1 MEDDPPVITLD
12 PEGDFS
18 RQITLLT
25 LGALILLVA
34 LMILNMLV
42 EQHIRLHTADVSG
55 SDIIAYSHLQRDL
68 LAIQILAGPAAES
81 APAPETIDL
90 QMSRVTQDIKQV
102 AAALSAVDLPPDLAE
117 EWQYVMARWEAV
129 QPDLLAWRASPA
141 DAGKRTAVYSAVQ
154 EILLAVNSSENSLA
168 RFYNT
173 LESVHHLSVT
183 RLRLALGIVFSLF
196 LVFLALMLTS
206 LYRFTRVQQRR
217 RMQIEQSET
226 RYRKLVNFAPTPIV
240 VHQDGYIVYANP
252 ATLELV
258 GAVDEGEL
266 LGKPALDFV
275 HPDYREMAAERIRR
289 SVTMREPQPLASAK
303 LLRVDGREIDV
314 EMASVPVDFEGR
326 PATQVVILDVTRRVQ
341 AERAERE
348 QRAIADALRNATAA
362 VSSTLDLD
370 EVLDRI
376 LQNIGTV
383 VPHDAADIMLL
394 DEGMA
399 RIVRS
404 RGYGL
409 PDADLWL
416 NDERLDVVH
425 IPSMSRLIETR
436 QPVLV
441 PDTEADPGWV
451 RFEKTAWI
459 RSHLAVPIVVQGEVI
474 GFLHVNSREP
484 GRFDEGHARS
494 MQGFADEVARAIQN
508 AQLYRVERERRS
520 QAELLQQAATAI
532 SATLELDEVLRR
544 ILRQLRGVIPFDSAS
559 VQQLEGDQMVIVA
572 AAGLNERITG
582 VRFPLEDRFP
592 NAEVIRRRV
601 PYAIPD
607 VRASYPHFQAEAAK
621 YESGEIRS
629 WLGVPLLIRGQLI
642 GMITID
648 RREVRP
654 YTPEEI
660 DLAMAFASQAAIA
673 INNAR
678 LYQELE
684 NYSESLRAA
693 VEERTA
699 ELRRIT
705 ERVEAILDNSPDAI
719 LLLRPSGV
727 VNVTNPAFRR
737 MFGYDSDESFGLYLS
752 DLIDP
757 GSAHPMQEALHAAL
771 HGGGVRRLEVV
782 ARRRDGCT
790 FNAEVALSAIHE
802 SEGISGVVCS
812 LRDITALKETER
824 IKNEFVSNV
833 SHELR
838 TPIASIKLYL
848 RLLSARPADQERY
861 LDRLDRETRR
871 LELIVEDLLYL
882 SRMAQGQINFTPRP
896 VDVNELIAGYITD
909 RSVLAE
915 QRSID
920 LRMSLGQDIPAVW
933 ADDNL
938 LGRVVSIVLTNAL
951 NYTHQGGCVQVST
964 FSRQLGERPC
974 VGIRIKDNGP
984 GIPPQERARLF
995 ERFFRGRAALNSGV
1009 SGTGLG
1015 LAIAKEIM
1023 DWHKGDIRVYSSGVP
1038 GEGAAFTI
1046 WLPAVLD
1053 QQPETGER

>member
-1 MEDDPPVITLD
+1 MEDDPPIITLD

-25 LGALILLVA
+25 LGALVLLVA

-42 EQHIRLHTADVSG
+42 EQHPSLHTAEVSG
-55 SDIIAYSHLQRDL
+55 SDIIAYSRLQRDL
-68 LAIQILAGPAAES
+68 LATLILARPAAES
-81 APAPETIDL
+81 VPDPEAIDL
-90 QMSRVTQDIKQV
+90 QMSRVTQDIEQV
-102 AAALSAVDLPPDLAE
+102 AAALSTVDLPPDLAE
-117 EWQYVMARWEAV
+117 EWQHVMARWEAAR
-129 QPDLLAWRASPA
+129 PDLLAWRASPA
-141 DAGKRTAVYSAVQ
+141 DAEKRTAVYRAVQ
-154 EILLAVNSSENSLA
+154 EMLLAVNSSESSFA
-168 RFYNT
+168 RFYT
-173 LESVHHLSVT
+173 SLESERSRSII
-183 RLRLALGIVFSLF
+183 RLRLALGMVFSLF
-196 LVFLALMLTS
+196 LVFLTLMLTS

-252 ATLELV
+252 AAVALV
-258 GAVDEGEL
+258 AAADESDL

-275 HPDYREMAAERIRR
+275 HPDYRDLAAERIRR
-289 SVTMREPQPLASAK
+289 IMTMREPQPLAAEK
-303 LLRVDGREIDV
+303 FIRIDGKVIDV
-314 EMASVPVDFEGR
+314 EVASVPVDFEGR
-326 PATQVVILDVTRRVQ
+326 PAIQVVILDVTRRLQ

-348 QRAIADALRNATAA
+348 QRAIADALRNATTAI
-362 VSSTLDLD
+362 SSTLELD

-376 LQNIGTV
+376 LESIETV

-394 DEGMA
+394 EEDTA

-404 RGYGL
+404 RGYDV
-409 PDADLWL
+409 PDIDRWFADG
-416 NDERLDVVH
+416 RFDVARTPV
-425 IPSMSRLIETR
+425 MARVIETR

-441 PDTEADPGWV
+441 TDTEAEPGWV
-451 RFEKTAWI
+451 RFEQTAWI
-459 RSHLAVPIVVQGEVI
+459 RSHIAVPIVVQDEVI

-484 GRFDEGHARS
+484 GHFDEGHARS
-494 MQGFADEVARAIQN
+494 LQGFADEVAGAIQN

-544 ILRQLRGVIPFDSAS
+544 ILRQLREVIPFDSAS

-572 AAGLNERITG
+572 AAGLDERVRG
-582 VRFPLEDRFP
+582 VCFPLEDRFP
-592 NAEVIRRRV
+592 NAEVIRRRA
-601 PYAIPD
+601 PYAVPD
-607 VRASYPHFQAEAAK
+607 VRASYPHFQVEADK
-621 YESGEIRS
+621 YVSGNIRS

-642 GMITID
+642 GMISID

-673 INNAR
+673 INNAQ
-678 LYQELE
+678 LYRELE
-684 NYSESLRAA
+684 SYSESLRAA

-699 ELRRIT
+699 QLRRIT

-719 LLLRPSGV
+719 LLLKPSGV
-727 VNVTNPAFRR
+727 VNVANPAFRR
-737 MFGYDSDESFGLYLS
+737 MFGYGPDESFGLYLS
-752 DLIDP
+752 DLIAPD
-757 GSAHPMQEALHAAL
+757 SARPMQQALHAAL
-771 HGGGVRRLEVV
+771 HSGGVRRLEVV
-782 ARRRDGCT
+782 ARRRNGDT
-790 FNAEVALSAIHE
+790 FNAEVALSVIHE
-802 SEGISGVVCS
+802 SEGISGIVCS
-812 LRDITALKETER
+812 LRDITTLKQAER
-824 IKNEFVSNV
+824 IKDEFVSNV

-848 RLLSARPADQERY
+848 KLLSSRPADQERY

-882 SRMAQGQINFTPRP
+882 SRMAQGQVGFTPRP
-896 VDVNELIAGYITD
+896 VDVNELITGYITD

-915 QRSID
+915 QRGID
-920 LRMSLGQDIPAVW
+920 LQLKPGQGIPAVW
-933 ADDNL
+933 ADYNL
-938 LGRVVSIVLTNAL
+938 LGRVFSIVLTNAL
-951 NYTHQGGCVQVST
+951 NYTPQGGCVQVST
-964 FSRQLGERPC
+964 FSRRFGDRQC

-984 GIPPQERARLF
+984 GISPQERARLF

-1023 DWHKGDIRVYSSGVP
+1023 EWHRGAIRVYSRGIP
-1038 GEGAAFTI
+1038 GEGAVFAI
-1046 WLPAVLD
+1046 WLPAALD
-1053 QQPETGER
+1053 QQPDTREV